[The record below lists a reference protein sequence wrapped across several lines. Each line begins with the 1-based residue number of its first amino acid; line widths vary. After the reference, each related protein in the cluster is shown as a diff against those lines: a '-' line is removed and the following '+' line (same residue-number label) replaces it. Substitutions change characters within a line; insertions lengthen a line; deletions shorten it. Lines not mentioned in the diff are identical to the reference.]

1 MLVFRITIGTCF
13 HNFYTPKKCM
23 LKLPI
28 ITDDE
33 EIDVCKYS
41 DWQSKTKTLRNAHAE
56 SFILIQPQN
65 SMKGI

>member
-1 MLVFRITIGTCF
+1 
-13 HNFYTPKKCM
+13 M

-56 SFILIQPQN
+56 SFILIQSQN
-65 SMKGI
+65 SMRGI